1 MAFVICDDHNLSV
14 EADEVDAADARK
26 LMFAESKP
34 GASRDEQE
42 IIEFGKKHRECNI
55 RIIAG

>member
-1 MAFVICDDHNLSV
+1 MAFIVCDDHNLSV
-14 EADEVDAADARK
+14 EADDIDAAVAK
-26 LMFAESKP
+26 QLMFAESKP
-34 GASRDEQE
+34 GASKDEQE

>member
-1 MAFVICDDHNLSV
+1 MAFVICDDHNVSV
-14 EADEVDAADARK
+14 EADDVDTTEARK

-34 GASRDEQE
+34 GASKDEQD
-42 IIEFGKKHRECNI
+42 IIEFGKHHRECNI